1 MTDNDATAS
10 TSGYRFRA
18 HSPDGKAFTGV
29 IQANSVEE
37 VQRALANQKLIPDH
51 IRAEPLDQS
60 LKLRRTPDP
69 RALVQFA
76 RQFATLIEA
85 AVPLLLSL
93 EILQG
98 LTEDRPL
105 RSAIGQVDA
114 DIQGGSTLAEA
125 LRQHPRVFSSIF
137 VAIVDAGEEGGTLD
151 LSLNRLA
158 DYMERAQEIR
168 DRVRGAMIYPAVI
181 AMVAVGAVIAML
193 TLVVPTFEN
202 MFSASGMG
210 LPVPTLVLVTA
221 SRFLAA
227 QWALVV
233 VAMLFAT
240 LVAKTLYST
249 QGGRRLTHRILLRL
263 PVAGPLALKVSV
275 ARFSRTIASLLSSGV
290 TILDAMAG
298 ASRTAGNAVIEDALL
313 RVRERIA
320 SGSGVSG
327 PMAVERA
334 LPKMLPQ
341 MINVGEQ
348 TGRLDEMFDKVA
360 DFYERE
366 VDADVEGLLKALE
379 PVLVVMVGVILGG
392 MVIAMY
398 LPIFDAIGAVDPVG

>member
-1 MTDNDATAS
+1 M
-10 TSGYRFRA
+10 SGYRFRA
-18 HSPDGKAFTGV
+18 HSPDGRAFKGV

-37 VQRALANQKLIPDH
+37 VERTLAKQRLIADH

-60 LKLRRTPDP
+60 LKLRRTPAP

-98 LTEDRPL
+98 LTDDRAL
-105 RSAIGQVDA
+105 KQALSSVTA
-114 DIQGGSTLAEA
+114 DISGGSTLADA
-125 LRQHPRVFSSIF
+125 LRRQPKCFSGIF
-137 VAIVDAGEEGGTLD
+137 VAIVDAGEQGGSLD
-151 LSLNRLA
+151 VSLNRLA

-181 AMVAVGAVIAML
+181 AMVAVGSVVALL
-193 TLVVPTFEN
+193 TLVVPTFES
-202 MFSASGMG
+202 MFAASGMG

-227 QWALVV
+227 QWSLVLVV
-233 VAMLFAT
+233 VLFAS
-240 LVAKTLYST
+240 LVAKAFYGTE
-249 QGGRRLTHRILLRL
+249 GGRRLTHRLLLRL
-263 PVAGPLALKVSV
+263 PVAGPMALKFSV
-275 ARFSRTIASLLSSGV
+275 ARFSRTAASLLASGV
-290 TILDAMAG
+290 SILDVMAA
-298 ASRTAGNAVIEDALL
+298 ASRTSGNALVEEALL
-313 RVRERIA
+313 RSRERIA
-320 SGSGVSG
+320 GGSGVSD
-327 PMAVERA
+327 PLAIEPVIPA
-334 LPKMLPQ
+334 MLPQ
-341 MINVGEQ
+341 MLSVGEQ
-348 TGRLDEMFDKVA
+348 TGRLDDMFDKVA

-379 PVLVVMVGVILGG
+379 PVLVVLVGVVLGG

-398 LPIFDAIGAVDPVG
+398 LPIFDAIGAVDPVSVG